1 MSNFHMMD
9 REGYKGALNKKIE
22 ERITVISAAIHEPNL
37 IQKFPH
43 LSQPVSAWRKDV
55 GNVSGA
61 MLRNYL
67 DHTILKA
74 NATKEDIV
82 KLCDEAKENSF
93 KAVCVNGYYASLAK
107 KLLEKTSVLT
117 ACVVGFPLG
126 QMTSHSKAAEA
137 AELIQLGVN
146 EIDMVM
152 NVGALKDND
161 YKAVYDDIKAVKDAC
176 SSKAIL
182 KVILE
187 TCLLNRDEIIDAS
200 ILSVAA
206 GAEFVKTS
214 TGFSTGGATPE
225 AIDTMLAVVG
235 NTASVKAS
243 GGVKDNSTAAQYIS
257 VGVKRIGTSSG
268 IAIVEGHSSA
278 TF

>member
-1 MSNFHMMD
+1 MSDFHMMD
-9 REGYKGALNKKIE
+9 REGYKGALNKKIK
-22 ERITVISAAIHEPNL
+22 ERIAVVSEAIQEPNL

-43 LSQPVSAWRKDV
+43 LSQPVSSWKKEV
-55 GNVSGA
+55 GKITGVALGA
-61 MLRNYL
+61 YL
-67 DHTILKA
+67 DHTVLKA

-82 KLCDEAKENSF
+82 KLCVEAKQHNF

-107 KLLEKTSVLT
+107 QLLENTPVLT

-126 QMTSHSKAAEA
+126 QMTSHSKASEA
-137 AELIQLGVN
+137 AEVLKFGVN

-152 NVGALKDND
+152 NVGAMKDND
-161 YKAVYDDIKAVKDAC
+161 YKAVYNDIKVVKEAC
-176 SSKAIL
+176 GTKTIL

-187 TCLLNRDEIIDAS
+187 TCLLTQEEIIDAS

-235 NTASVKAS
+235 NAASVKAS
-243 GGVKDNSTAAQYIS
+243 GGVKDNSTAVQYVS
-257 VGVKRIGTSSG
+257 AGVKRIGTSSSIG
-268 IAIVEGHSSA
+268 IVAGDNPAS
-278 TF
+278 F